1 MPLAQ
6 LQQHNHSAFS
16 RDSLCSLW
24 GPCGLWPPTIEV
36 ILTGVRCCSSCLSA
50 VHVTDWPLDVKW
62 WWWKFS
68 FAHWAVS
75 WVDLL
80 VLLVIS
86 GREVWQWMGTG
97 SIFIPLSMS
106 QSAETC
112 PCLWSLLC
120 LVYFEAWLAA
130 NLQGEVANVVASVS
144 SSYPA
149 GRKMLVVGPMG
160 LSCCMNYQ
168 YELRAGEVVKCASQK
183 SNSTPSK
190 MKLKWSVARIITWSW
205 ENGDTLKEAL
215 QPKHCSAGWFPD
227 R

>member
-1 MPLAQ
+1 MVLLVGTASAASEAPMVCDHLPSRWYWLVVVHQ
-6 LQQHNHSAFS
+6 LFMLQT
-16 RDSLCSLW
+16 
-24 GPCGLWPPTIEV
+24 GLSMWSDDD
-36 ILTGVRCCSSCLSA
+36 GSS
-50 VHVTDWPLDVKW
+50 P
-62 WWWKFS
+62 

-80 VLLVIS
+80 VLLVIP
-86 GREVWQWMGTG
+86 GREVWQWLGAG
-97 SIFIPLSMS
+97 NIFIPLSMS

-120 LVYFEAWLAA
+120 LVYSAASLAA

-149 GRKMLVVGPMG
+149 GRKMLVVGPTG

-168 YELRAGEVVKCASQK
+168 HELRAGEVVKCASRK

-190 MKLKWSVARIITWSW
+190 MKLKWSVARVIIWSW